1 MTALLL
7 PSISLKN
14 AQCFCAQ
21 CRKPVIHTWTVKT
34 GESGVLDWPWRYG
47 TLARKHANKRKLNTQ
62 NECDAPTE
70 ANILSALP
78 ELSRRFSLGV
88 MACGFLSPLKAQH
101 CPR

>member
-7 PSISLKN
+7 PGISLKN
-14 AQCFCAQ
+14 AQ

-34 GESGVLDWPWRYG
+34 GESGVLDRPWRYG
-47 TLARKHANKRKLNTQ
+47 TLARILNTQ

-70 ANILSALP
+70 ANILSVCF
-78 ELSRRFSLGV
+78 FSLGV
-88 MACGFLSPLKAQH
+88 MACSFLSPLKAQH